1 MAEKLF
7 IGLDI
12 GTTAVKAAA
21 FCANGAQVAQARQ
34 DVTVERSNDG
44 WSELSMDTVW
54 DAARDCLVNVVAQV
68 DPNAVHSI
76 GVCGQG
82 DGLWMLDRDHRPV
95 RNAIL
100 WNDARATAYVQVWTD
115 DGTSDEIS
123 RYSRTAIWP
132 GASGA
137 ALRWV
142 YDNEREAFEKVAHIL
157 CAKDWIVYKLTGNI
171 GTDFSDATIPFMDLE
186 TKTYASQVFRALGLP
201 DMTRKLPNPD
211 YSTALAGTLSED
223 IGLPEIPVARGSS
236 DVTAMMTGL
245 GVAEPGDMC
254 LILGTTAVLTYVT
267 EPELFTKPPLA
278 ATLHHPFNSNWIRGL
293 APQSGASAFDWFAA
307 LHPNSFGGE
316 DAADI
321 AAKINAAAQD
331 VPPGANGV
339 LFLPFLT
346 GERAPF
352 VAPDAAASFHGM
364 RASTTKA
371 DLACAV
377 MEGTA
382 LSLLHCLKASGANAP
397 KRVVLTGGGAR
408 NALWCQIVADIL
420 GVTILANAAE
430 DHGLWGAAQ
439 YGAAAA
445 GAMEPL
451 SVERDEAFDEFD
463 PNAETRA
470 TYTALY
476 ETYLKAVEASRAI
489 WAAMGTQ
496 K

>member
-1 MAEKLF
+1 
-7 IGLDI
+7 
-12 GTTAVKAAA
+12 
-21 FCANGAQVAQARQ
+21 
-34 DVTVERSNDG
+34 
-44 WSELSMDTVW
+44 
-54 DAARDCLVNVVAQV
+54 
-68 DPNAVHSI
+68 
-76 GVCGQG
+76 
-82 DGLWMLDRDHRPV
+82 
-95 RNAIL
+95 
-100 WNDARATAYVQVWTD
+100 
-115 DGTSDEIS
+115 
-123 RYSRTAIWP
+123 
-132 GASGA
+132 
-137 ALRWV
+137 
-142 YDNEREAFEKVAHIL
+142 
-157 CAKDWIVYKLTGNI
+157 
-171 GTDFSDATIPFMDLE
+171 
-186 TKTYASQVFRALGLP
+186 
-201 DMTRKLPNPD
+201 
-211 YSTALAGTLSED
+211 
-223 IGLPEIPVARGSS
+223 
-236 DVTAMMTGL
+236 
-245 GVAEPGDMC
+245 
-254 LILGTTAVLTYVT
+254 
-267 EPELFTKPPLA
+267 
-278 ATLHHPFNSNWIRGL
+278 
-293 APQSGASAFDWFAA
+293 
-307 LHPNSFGGE
+307 
-316 DAADI
+316 DI